1 MEIKKSASITVKTR
15 EDVDRIMGII
25 NLPIASPDILESDV
39 YKVVDGYQIF
49 MYQWV
54 LNVLVQELM
63 K

>member
-1 MEIKKSASITVKTR
+1 MEIKKNVSITVKTR

-39 YKVVDGYQIF
+39 YEVVDGYQIF

-54 LNVLVQELM
+54 LDVLVQELM